1 MVQQTQLK
9 REDVIGILGEADD
22 AVVMEIIR
30 TEATPEELAAAQAW
44 VANDEPLINLGK
56 HLAKD
61 RVAKLVEILSRQEEI
76 RPGPR
81 GLLPGGE
88 QVVPGLV
95 FARLSALSQLLG
107 VVRMQ

>member
-1 MVQQTQLK
+1 MMQQTQLK

-81 GLLPGGE
+81 GE
-88 QVVPGLV
+88 
-95 FARLSALSQLLG
+95 RE
-107 VVRMQ
+107 